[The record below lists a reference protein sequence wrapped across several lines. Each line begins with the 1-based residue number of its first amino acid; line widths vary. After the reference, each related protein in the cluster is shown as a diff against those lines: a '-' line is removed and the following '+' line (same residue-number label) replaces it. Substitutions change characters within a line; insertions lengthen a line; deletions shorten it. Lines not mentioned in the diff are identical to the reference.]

1 MLEDRPGRPIS
12 PHSAQAR
19 VRAALEEPDA
29 GVRPWDPEKAYPA
42 SSMPAQIAGKCALLQ
57 GEEAFER
64 FHAAVFR
71 ALFGE
76 SRDVS
81 DAGVLLELAAEAGLD
96 VDRFGADIE
105 DGAHEEAVMAEFE
118 EARAEYE
125 GWGVPL
131 AIIGGRY
138 PVVGA
143 APIEMYRR
151 AVDLCLAA

>member
-1 MLEDRPGRPIS
+1 
-12 PHSAQAR
+12 
-19 VRAALEEPDA
+19 
-29 GVRPWDPEKAYPA
+29 
-42 SSMPAQIAGKCALLQ
+42 MPSQIAGKCALRQ
-57 GEEAFER
+57 GVSAFER
-64 FHAAVFR
+64 FHTAVFR

-76 SRDVS
+76 SRDIS
-81 DAGVLLELAAEAGLD
+81 DVDVLLELAAEAGLD
-96 VDRFGADIE
+96 VDRFQADL
-105 DGAHEEAVMAEFE
+105 DDSAHEEAVLAEFE

-151 AVDLCLAA
+151 AIDLCLMAQA